1 MELHKRNAKIAINRK
16 ETMEPLIRY
25 PIVQHAWFVN
35 DIEEA
40 CKKWNR
46 VTGAGPF
53 FVTKG
58 HWGDRHLYRGE
69 EITVPL
75 DYGFGYHGD
84 THVQFI
90 QQNDEGPSIY
100 RDMYAAGEEGFHH
113 IGMLVPDDDIEKEGE
128 KYEAAGFPVAS
139 SLWSVAN
146 VIYVDT
152 REAIGCF
159 LELHGDNPG
168 IREVFDGWKKASE
181 EWDGHTD
188 LIRGNRAR

>member
-1 MELHKRNAKIAINRK
+1 
-16 ETMEPLIRY
+16 MEPLIRY
-25 PIVQHAWFVN
+25 PIVQHAWFVT
-35 DIEEA
+35 DIDEA
-40 CKKWNR
+40 CRKWNMT
-46 VTGAGPF
+46 TGAGPF
-53 FVTKG
+53 FVTRG

-69 EITVPL
+69 EMTVPL

-90 QQNDEGPSIY
+90 QQNEEGPSIY
-100 RDMYAAGEEGFHH
+100 RDMYGAGEEGFHH

-159 LELHGDNPG
+159 LELHGDNSG
-168 IREVFDGWKKASE
+168 IREVFAGWKKASDN
-181 EWDGHTD
+181 WDGHTD
-188 LIRGNRAR
+188 LIRGNRAE

>member
-1 MELHKRNAKIAINRK
+1 
-16 ETMEPLIRY
+16 
-25 PIVQHAWFVN
+25 
-35 DIEEA
+35 
-40 CKKWNR
+40 
-46 VTGAGPF
+46 
-53 FVTKG
+53 
-58 HWGDRHLYRGE
+58 
-69 EITVPL
+69 
-75 DYGFGYHGD
+75 
-84 THVQFI
+84 
-90 QQNDEGPSIY
+90 
-100 RDMYAAGEEGFHH
+100 MYAAGEDGFHH
-113 IGMLVPDDDIEKEGE
+113 IGMLVPDDGIEKEGE

-181 EWDGHTD
+181 EWDGYPD

>member
-1 MELHKRNAKIAINRK
+1 MKEMPKLQYNRK
-16 ETMEPLIRY
+16 EIMEPLIRY

-90 QQNDEGPSIY
+90 QQNDEGPLQ
-100 RDMYAAGEEGFHH
+100 MEE
-113 IGMLVPDDDIEKEGE
+113 P
-128 KYEAAGFPVAS
+128 
-139 SLWSVAN
+139 
-146 VIYVDT
+146 
-152 REAIGCF
+152 
-159 LELHGDNPG
+159 
-168 IREVFDGWKKASE
+168 
-181 EWDGHTD
+181 
-188 LIRGNRAR
+188 

>member
-1 MELHKRNAKIAINRK
+1 
-16 ETMEPLIRY
+16 MEPIIRY

-53 FVTKG
+53 FVTRG

-69 EITVPL
+69 EMTVPL

-100 RDMYAAGEEGFHH
+100 RDMFQAGEEGFHH
-113 IGMLVPDDDIEKEGE
+113 IGMLVPDEDIEKEGE

-152 REAIGCF
+152 RKPRM
-159 LELHGDNPG
+159 LPELHGDNPG
-168 IREVFDGWKKASE
+168 IRDVFAGWKKQLTNGTA
-181 EWDGHTD
+181 
-188 LIRGNRAR
+188 

>member
-1 MELHKRNAKIAINRK
+1 
-16 ETMEPLIRY
+16 MEPLIRY

-53 FVTKG
+53 FVTRG

-69 EITVPL
+69 EMTVPL

-100 RDMYAAGEEGFHH
+100 RDMFQAGEEGFHH
-113 IGMLVPDDDIEKEGE
+113 IGMLVPDEDIEKEGE
-128 KYEAAGFPVAS
+128 KYDVETINLAQRKGVSPEYVKEVGPEAV
-139 SLWSVAN
+139 
-146 VIYVDT
+146 
-152 REAIGCF
+152 
-159 LELHGDNPG
+159 
-168 IREVFDGWKKASE
+168 
-181 EWDGHTD
+181 
-188 LIRGNRAR
+188 